1 MTKFADQLFDDLMR
15 EHGAALATP
24 PATAPPKRRLVTR
37 PLLLTAGAAGL
48 AVAATGGVLAAGGGT
63 PAYAVTANPGGSVTL
78 AVFQQSGI
86 AGANAKLRTL
96 GDKQVV
102 LVPVKA
108 GCPSVSGLTKP
119 AASGHASGRVTV
131 STPRSGDGSVTVDA
145 HGIPAGAV
153 LVVAVETTGK
163 GTSVGVAGLT
173 TEPAPSCVSI
183 PAMTDLSRPGGAG
196 DGAGSS
202 GG

>member
-1 MTKFADQLFDDLMR
+1 MTRFADQLFDDLMR
-15 EHGAALATP
+15 EHGAALAAP
-24 PATAPPKRRLVTR
+24 PVTAPPKRRLVTR
-37 PLLLTAGAAGL
+37 PLLLTAGVAGL
-48 AVAATGGVLAAGGGT
+48 AVAATAGGLLATGGGT

-78 AVFQQSGI
+78 AVFRESGI
-86 AGANAKLRTL
+86 VGANAKLRTL

-108 GCPSVSGLTKP
+108 GCPSMSALPKP
-119 AASGHASGRVTV
+119 PVSGHASGRVTV
-131 STPRSGDGSVTVDA
+131 STPRSGDGTVTVDA

-163 GTSVGVAGLT
+163 GASLGVAGLT
-173 TEPAPSCVSI
+173 TEPAPACVSI
-183 PAMTDLSRPGGAG
+183 SPIPVTDLPG
-196 DGAGSS
+196 GAGSS